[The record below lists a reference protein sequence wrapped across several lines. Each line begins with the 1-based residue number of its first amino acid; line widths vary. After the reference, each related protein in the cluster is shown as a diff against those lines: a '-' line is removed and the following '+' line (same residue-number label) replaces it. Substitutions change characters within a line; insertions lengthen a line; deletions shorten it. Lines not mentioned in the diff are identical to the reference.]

1 MSEETPREFGQGT
14 FGEKKITKR
23 KVPFRIRLSTF
34 FDAALGSTKGF
45 ALLGLAFLVT
55 LALVMTAL
63 QAGVALVQ
71 FLNEDTTDPNN
82 FVNAFWTQLS
92 RILTVG
98 DGGTW
103 GARLLG
109 VLNWLIAI
117 SISAGLIAYI
127 TASFMG
133 VFQRLGRGL
142 SPVFETKHT
151 LILGW
156 SPRVFPILR
165 ELAVAKS
172 SERRPTVVIYSD
184 VPRPQM
190 NDEIASNCGELGKL
204 CVITRHGSLTNPTE
218 VARANAGEASSIIV
232 LRADTSGDASVVT
245 TVLAMRATIGDVHPP
260 VVAEIEDSH
269 IARTIAS
276 ATDGLVQSVQ
286 SQDIIARVTAQAA
299 RQPGLASVVLDLL
312 DFAGNEIY
320 VLGVPELEGKTYG
333 DALLSFEKSA
343 VIGLETADGTSMLN
357 PAPTQKIA
365 QGTKLVVIAE
375 DDSAIAYSG
384 VLDFKPLSKTP
395 IAAAKAKA
403 HHLLV
408 IGWSQMGQAVL
419 SNLAD
424 YLPTGSSI
432 EILARKEFVA
442 PEELTGLKF
451 GKITPSLSF
460 VSGSIE
466 EVVAIAEKRQYDEI
480 IVLGYRSK
488 MSPTDADAQTL
499 LTMLQMK
506 HIFDDHSNKATSAR
520 IVAEILD
527 SSLLPLARAAATD
540 DLVVS
545 DVLSALL
552 IAQLSQNPHVA
563 SVINDLFD
571 ADGAAIHLLPV
582 EEFAP
587 KGTSFTFGQLVSQG
601 RAQKLTVIGYRF
613 AKEAAAEASTGVLL
627 NPDKSRTL
635 VAKPGDGVVVIR
647 HA

>member
-1 MSEETPREFGQGT
+1 MSEETPRDYGQGT
-14 FGEKKITKR
+14 FGTATKR
-23 KVPFRIRLSTF
+23 RKISVGQRVNAV
-34 FDAALGSTKGF
+34 FDAALSSRRGF
-45 ALLGLAFLVT
+45 VILVLAIMFS
-55 LALVMTAL
+55 LALVMTGI
-63 QAGVALVQ
+63 QAIVALVQ
-71 FLNEDTTDPNN
+71 ALNDDITGTNSYVD
-82 FVNAFWTQLS
+82 VFWASLT
-92 RILTVG
+92 RILNLG
-98 DGGTW
+98 SGATW
-103 GARLLG
+103 GERIISFIY
-109 VLNWLIAI
+109 WSIAI
-117 SISAGLIAYI
+117 SVTGAVIAYI
-127 TASFMG
+127 TTVIMTAFG
-133 VFQRLGRGL
+133 RLGRGL
-142 SPVFETKHT
+142 SPVLIKNHV

-156 SPRVFPILR
+156 SPRAVAILN

-172 SERRPTVVIYSD
+172 SERKPRVVVYSD
-184 VPRPQM
+184 TPRAQVEE
-190 NDEIASNCGELGKL
+190 EIGNFSRDLGKL
-204 CVITRHGSLTNPTE
+204 RVITRYGSLTNPAE

-232 LRADTSGDASVVT
+232 LRGDAAGDASVVT
-245 TVLAMRATIGDVHPP
+245 TILAMRAAIGDVHPP
-260 VVAEIEDSH
+260 VVAEIEDVH

-320 VLGVPELEGKTYG
+320 VAAVPELEGKTYG
-333 DALLSFEKSA
+333 DALVSFEKST
-343 VIGLETADGTSMLN
+343 VIGLETADGKSMLN

-365 QGTKLVVIAE
+365 KGTKLVVIAE
-375 DDSAIAYSG
+375 DDSAIAFTG
-384 VLDFKPLSKTP
+384 VANFKQLSKTP
-395 IAAAKAKA
+395 IASSKAKA

-460 VSGSIE
+460 VSGRIE
-466 EVVAIAEKRQYDEI
+466 EVVTIAEKRQYDEI

-506 HIFDDHSNKATSAR
+506 HIFDDSSNKAKSAR

-527 SSLLPLARAAATD
+527 SSLLPLARAASTD

-552 IAQLSQNPHVA
+552 ISQLSQNPRIA
-563 SVINDLFD
+563 SVITDLFD

-582 EEFAP
+582 EDFAP

-613 AKEAAAEASTGVLL
+613 AEEAAAEASTGVML
-627 NPDKSRTL
+627 NPDKSHTL

-647 HA
+647 NS